1 MVLALA
7 KSLLLLTVLCTP
19 LFAGTVKVGMDGAEV
34 IAKDWL
40 NTPQA
45 LTLAAL
51 KGKVVVVEFWA
62 TWCPPCR
69 QSIPHLIKMQ
79 SKYQDKGVV
88 ILGLTNEPLS
98 AVKAFAEK
106 MKMNYPVGTGSKSAG
121 VYGVEGLPTAFV
133 IGADG
138 KVAWSGHPMS
148 GLEPAIERALAQKG
162 AAN

>member
-1 MVLALA
+1 MFILV
-7 KSLLLLTVLCTP
+7 KSVLLLTILCAP
-19 LFAGTVKVGMDGAEV
+19 LFAGTVKIGTEAAEV

-45 LTLAAL
+45 PTLAAL
-51 KGKVVVVEFWA
+51 KGKIVVVEFWA

-88 ILGLTNEPLS
+88 ILGLTNEPLL

-106 MKMNYPVGTGSKSAG
+106 MKMNYPIGTGSKSAG

-133 IGADG
+133 IGVDG
-138 KVAWSGHPMS
+138 KISWSGHPMS
-148 GLEPAIERALAQKG
+148 GLEAAIEKAVTQRG